1 MIIHHLRCSEADFVG
16 SKLNSQLKDSERWR
30 PAARSPVAAI
40 RHAEVGGKNVF
51 LGGASQGCGTAL
63 HAALTYEGELGGVIG
78 HLAWLGVTGC
88 DWFV

>member
-1 MIIHHLRCSEADFVG
+1 MESGRRVG
-16 SKLNSQLKDSERWR
+16 R
-30 PAARSPVAAI
+30 PFSRP
-40 RHAEVGGKNVF
+40 AEVGGKNVF

-78 HLAWLGVTGC
+78 HLAWLVFSGCDCC